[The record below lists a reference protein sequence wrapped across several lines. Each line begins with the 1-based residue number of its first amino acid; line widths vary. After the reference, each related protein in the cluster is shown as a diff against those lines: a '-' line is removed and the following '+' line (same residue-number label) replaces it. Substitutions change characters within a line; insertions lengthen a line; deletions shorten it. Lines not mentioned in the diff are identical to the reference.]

1 MSLSVVLAYF
11 LLKHEPGFAISFVGA
26 SGIGRRAFDWTKIWT
41 RPYVQDELSMFFK
54 HYPTRERL

>member
-26 SGIGRRAFDWTKIWT
+26 SGIRRRAFDWTKIWT
-41 RPYVQDELSMFFK
+41 RP
-54 HYPTRERL
+54 